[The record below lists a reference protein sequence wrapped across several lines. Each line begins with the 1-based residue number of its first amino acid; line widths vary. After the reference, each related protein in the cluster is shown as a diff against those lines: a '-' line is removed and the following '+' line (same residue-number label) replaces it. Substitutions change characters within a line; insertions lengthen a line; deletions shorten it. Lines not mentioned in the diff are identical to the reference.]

1 MTGSGKTTT
10 RQHLIKEFLF
20 LSSHTRKE
28 EKIQKQILGVNT
40 IMEAFGIAASNH
52 NEAASCLDQ
61 FQTLQFNER
70 GRITGCSISIF
81 LLDKSRV
88 SRHHTQQYNIFYQ
101 LLAGTT
107 PDEKQAL
114 HITHNNFSYLKQHH
128 QRNSEKD
135 LVHFTD
141 FKAALKICG
150 FKTKTVAQMCQLL
163 AAILHLGNVQFVDGN
178 KHHFTDGSFSAF
190 TGSGG
195 ATTSSG
201 SQESCRIKNKET
213 LSLVA
218 AALGVS
224 TAKLESAL
232 THKLK
237 LIGNEF
243 CTAFLTT
250 DTASQQ
256 RDSLAHT
263 LYTVLVLWIVNALNQ
278 KLKTEQGLRTISILD
293 TAGFHL
299 ATAQRAGS
307 FHDLCV
313 NYTSEQLLAYTL
325 DRTFNPES
333 TDNLAPFQDG
343 IRSQFH
349 SSLSMVSSPSSSLS
363 LYHGT
368 NRNSFALIPL
378 MNAESKRFQSYA
390 LDATDSNLLSV
401 LFQKKKASQNKHVT
415 NDYLAL
421 LNPSTLSHSF
431 AIRHYDTVTIDY
443 SVDGFL
449 ESNVDAISPDF
460 VHLFQHNCTNAFV
473 NELFQANSLAGWVTD
488 VHPRDERTVIKAQ
501 LPVWPSSLKK
511 PTDAAQKPE
520 PTKTPEDSK
529 SSAHESDERPLR
541 KKRSLA
547 RQPPTSNIR
556 FVWDQIVQGVDELKA
571 VLNAMR
577 LTEII
582 HIRPNDAQ
590 QPDVFD
596 ISYVQ
601 HQLKTL
607 RLTELAIQ
615 ASQYDTFYSYTQK
628 AFLSRYRP
636 LIEAYLPV
644 DETAVVEDE
653 DRDEAILSEDNTVGE
668 NKEEIEKR
676 KHCILHWIE
685 MMHWS
690 SQQIRFGQN
699 DIWLSFSLW
708 RSLEN
713 QMRTM
718 EKEARLREKE
728 RLAVIEAEKEAQ
740 RQAAI
745 AAALEAE
752 EYEAAQ
758 RAQAEAEAA
767 AQAAEIAAIA
777 ADRWSSDK
785 NPFDDDCRSDMTNED
800 DRTEIEAQFDQSGKR
815 SDWEDDDD
823 PRGLADG

>member
-1 MTGSGKTTT
+1 MTGSGKSTTQ
-10 RQHLIKEFLF
+10 QHLIKELLF

-40 IMEAFGIAASNH
+40 IIEAFGIAASNH
-52 NEAASCLDQ
+52 NETASCLDQ

-114 HITHNNFSYLKQHH
+114 HMTHNNFSYLKQHN

-178 KHHFTDGSFSAF
+178 KHHFTEGSFSTF

-195 ATTSSG
+195 SAASSG
-201 SQESCRIKNKET
+201 SQESCRIKNKEI

-224 TAKLESAL
+224 TSKLETAL
-232 THKLK
+232 THRLK

-263 LYTVLVLWIVNALNQ
+263 LYAALVLWITNALNQ
-278 KLKTEQGLRTISILD
+278 KFRTDQGSRTISILD
-293 TAGFHL
+293 TIGFHL
-299 ATAQRAGS
+299 TTPQRAGN
-307 FHDLCV
+307 FYDLCV

-325 DRTFNPES
+325 DRTLNPQS
-333 TDNLAPFQDG
+333 ADNLAPLQDG
-343 IRSQFH
+343 VWPQFQIAP
-349 SSLSMVSSPSSSLS
+349 SIAASSSSLS
-363 LYHGT
+363 FYHGT
-368 NRNSFALIPL
+368 NKNSFALIPL
-378 MNAESKRFQSYA
+378 MNAESKRFQTYA

-401 LFQKKKASQNKHVT
+401 LFQKKKASENKHTT

-421 LNPSTLSHSF
+421 LNPSTPSHSF

-473 NELFQANSLAGWVTD
+473 NELFEVNSLAGWVTD
-488 VHPRDERTVIKAQ
+488 VHPRDDRTVIKAQ
-501 LPVWPSSLKK
+501 LPIWPLSLRKSTNEVQK
-511 PTDAAQKPE
+511 SELTMAA
-520 PTKTPEDSK
+520 EDSK
-529 SSAHESDERPLR
+529 STSDTSPPLR
-541 KKRSLA
+541 KKKSSA
-547 RQPPTSNIR
+547 SQPPVSGIQ
-556 FVWDQIVQGVDELKA
+556 FVWNQVVQGVDSLKEI
-571 VLNAMR
+571 LNTMR

-582 HIRPNDAQ
+582 HIRPSDAQ
-590 QPDVFD
+590 QSDIFD
-596 ISYVQ
+596 ASYVQ

-607 RLTELAIQ
+607 RVAELAIQ
-615 ASQYDTFYSYTQK
+615 ATRCDTLYPYSQKVFI
-628 AFLSRYRP
+628 SRYRP
-636 LIEAYLPV
+636 LIDAYFPV
-644 DETAVVEDE
+644 DETVDDDQDEKIVSGDSTVDE
-653 DRDEAILSEDNTVGE
+653 D
-668 NKEEIEKR
+668 KEEAERR
-676 KHCILHWIE
+676 KQRILHWIE
-685 MMHWS
+685 TMHWS
-690 SQQIRFGQN
+690 PQQIRFGQN
-699 DIWLSFSLW
+699 DVWLSFNLW

-728 RLAVIEAEKEAQ
+728 RLAAIEAEKEAQ

-815 SDWEDDDD
+815 SDWGDDED